1 MTLRPSVLPRI
12 YFAWLCLST
21 WLYAADW
28 LTFGHDP
35 QRSGWAVEEKVLT
48 VQNVSGLELKWK
60 IQVKNEPK
68 ALTALTAPVIA
79 SEVTT
84 PQGIKTLVYVAG
96 SSNSFYALDAE
107 NGNIVWSRTLETY
120 ATASKES
127 DWLCPQGINATP
139 VIDKSMAIVY
149 LIAVDGRLYGL
160 DLGTGKNR
168 CGPIQFVPPFSK
180 NWSLNLVDGII
191 YTSLSQGC
199 GGGQS

>member
-1 MTLRPSVLPRI
+1 MAIRLSMLRRI
-12 YFAWLCLST
+12 CFVCLCLPTS
-21 WLYAADW
+21 LYAADW

-35 QRSGWAVEEKVLT
+35 QRSGWAVEEKILT

-60 IQVKNEPK
+60 VQVKNEPK

-120 ATASKES
+120 ATASKE
-127 DWLCPQGINATP
+127 
-139 VIDKSMAIVY
+139 
-149 LIAVDGRLYGL
+149 R
-160 DLGTGKNR
+160 
-168 CGPIQFVPPFSK
+168 
-180 NWSLNLVDGII
+180 
-191 YTSLSQGC
+191 
-199 GGGQS
+199 

>member
-1 MTLRPSVLPRI
+1 MTIKLLALGPGYLLI
-12 YFAWLCLST
+12 CLS
-21 WLYAADW
+21 WFCLANSLQARDW

-35 QRSGWAVEEKVLT
+35 QRSGWAVEEKILT
-48 VQNVSGLELKWK
+48 AQNVSGMELKWK
-60 IQVKNEPK
+60 VQVKNEPK
-68 ALTALTAPVIA
+68 ALTALTAPVVA
-79 SEVTT
+79 AEVTT

-96 SSNSFYALDAE
+96 SSNSFYALDAA

-160 DLGTGKNR
+160 DLGTGKKR
-168 CGPIQFVPPFSK
+168 CGPIQFVLTF
-180 NWSLNLVDGII
+180 
-191 YTSLSQGC
+191 
-199 GGGQS
+199 